1 MKFFIKKMLSQESG
15 YSGGKP
21 NQRGSYI
28 SIPKK
33 AWFYFPTFKDKI
45 LNPKE
50 FVTFKINEFEY
61 FTLEFVWHNSSLI
74 PENLSERRNKNNE
87 RRIYTSKEFKSS
99 TLIDKDSFLVLE
111 KNENSSSTFNLKV
124 INKSDLQ
131 YNEMS
136 DIFQKNYSGNDSF
149 FFSDELK
156 ILV

>member
-1 MKFFIKKMLSQESG
+1 MLSQESG

-50 FVTFKINEFEY
+50 YVTFKINEFEY

-74 PENLSERRNKNNE
+74 SENLSEKNKNNE

-99 TLIDKDSFLVLE
+99 TLIDKSSFLILE
-111 KNENSSSTFNLKV
+111 KNENS
-124 INKSDLQ
+124 LQ
-131 YNEMS
+131 L
-136 DIFQKNYSGNDSF
+136 IT
-149 FFSDELK
+149 
-156 ILV
+156 

>member
-1 MKFFIKKMLSQESG
+1 MLSQESG

-33 AWFYFPTFKDKI
+33 AWFYFPTFNDKI

-50 FVTFKINEFEY
+50 YVTFKVNEFEY
-61 FTLEFVWHNSSLI
+61 FTLEFVWHNSLLI
-74 PENLSERRNKNNE
+74 SENLSEKKNKNNE

-99 TLIDKDSFLVLE
+99 TLIDKCSFLVLE
-111 KNENSSSTFNLKV
+111 KNENTSLTYNLKV
-124 INKSDLQ
+124 INKSDLR

-149 FFSDELK
+149 FFSDELR
-156 ILV
+156 ILD

>member
-1 MKFFIKKMLSQESG
+1 MLSQESG

-50 FVTFKINEFEY
+50 YVTLKINEFEY

-74 PENLSERRNKNNE
+74 SENLSEKKNKNNE

-99 TLIDKDSFLVLE
+99 TLIDKCSFLVLE
-111 KNENSSSTFNLKV
+111 KNENSSSTYNLKV
-124 INKSDLQ
+124 INKSDLI

-156 ILV
+156 ILD